1 MALQILS
8 KEFDVVLNVIFPRSC
23 LLCGSAVGDQPYFCP
38 DCQKLLRH
46 EMARPAC
53 PRCAHSIGPYGF
65 QDGRCH
71 ACRDTRPRLDNLVRI
86 GPYDDATASIVR
98 AFKYGGR
105 DELDIHLGEL
115 LAEVIGLAD
124 WFESADAMVYVPT
137 HWLHS
142 IGRKFYAPR
151 VLARAT
157 SRAVGIPLVPL
168 LRRTK
173 GGPHQFD
180 VPRPKRKENIR
191 GKFAML
197 RGARVQGARICLI
210 DDVSTTGS
218 TLNECARIL
227 KEAGASAV
235 YGAVIAK
242 VNTDRETS
250 ERV

>member
-1 MALQILS
+1 MNVQILS
-8 KEFDVVLNVIFPRSC
+8 KGFDVVLDVIFPRSC
-23 LLCGSAVGDQPYFCP
+23 LLCGSGVGDEPLFCP
-38 DCQKLLRH
+38 DCRKLLRH

-65 QDGRCH
+65 QEGRCH
-71 ACRDTRPRLDNLVRI
+71 ACRNKRPHLDNLVRI

-105 DELDIHLGEL
+105 DELDIYLGEL
-115 LAEVIGLAD
+115 LGEVIELAD

-137 HWLHS
+137 HWRHS

-157 SRAVGIPLVPL
+157 SRVVGIPLVSL
-168 LRRTK
+168 LRRTE

-180 VPRPKRKENIR
+180 VPRTKRSENIR
-191 GKFAML
+191 GKFAMR
-197 RGARVQGARICLI
+197 RGAGVQGARICLI
-210 DDVSTTGS
+210 DDVSTTGA

-235 YGAVIAK
+235 YGGVIAK
-242 VNTDRETS
+242 VSADRDS
-250 ERV
+250 IQDV